1 MSGRTLRLS
10 LCTFAA
16 VAVLILA
23 TPARPA
29 FYSPDFD
36 PEFDGSALFQIGD
49 ACLLNSDGT
58 YAATG
63 SCSVDMIFADM
74 FDTSF
79 PLVHYTS
86 GLQTAIAFEVVIVG
100 NELTQF
106 STSDP
111 TLSSCVGEFCTFA
124 DLEFFTGCGFFFD
137 ESCLPLATLTF
148 DSTVLSDGY
157 TLIRQ
162 PEPAPEPGTLALI
175 LGGAGIAW
183 WARRRKAAA

>member
-1 MSGRTLRLS
+1 MNMSGRTLRLS

-16 VAVLILA
+16 AVVLTLG
-23 TPARPA
+23 TPARAA

-49 ACLLNSDGT
+49 ACLLNADGT
-58 YAATG
+58 YSAIGPCA
-63 SCSVDMIFADM
+63 VDMIFADM
-74 FDTSF
+74 FDTNF

-86 GLQTAIAFEVVIVG
+86 GLQTNIAFEVVIAG
-100 NELTQF
+100 NQLTQF

-137 ESCLPLATLTF
+137 ESCEPLATLAF

-157 TLIRQ
+157 RLIRQ
-162 PEPAPEPGTLALI
+162 APEPGTLALI
-175 LGGAGIAW
+175 LGGAGVAW
-183 WARRRKAAA
+183 WARRRKAAV